1 MLTGPGPP
9 DSGAIADVVMEFD
22 ADEAVDVPSEL
33 VAVTVKVY
41 AVEAVS
47 PVIVIVPAVAPAKVP
62 VKPPG
67 DESRIEEWLGSELRA
82 AIGSDVEV
90 EWVAAAASEGESGI
104 VAVHVMTPS
113 GVVRLD

>member
-1 MLTGPGPP
+1 MLTGPGPT

-22 ADEAVDVPSEL
+22 ADEAVDVPSEF

-67 DESRIEEWLGSELRA
+67 DE
-82 AIGSDVEV
+82 
-90 EWVAAAASEGESGI
+90 
-104 VAVHVMTPS
+104 VAV
-113 GVVRLD
+113 

>member
-1 MLTGPGPP
+1 VLTGPGPP

-22 ADEAVDVPSEL
+22 ADEAPDVPSEL

-67 DESRIEEWLGSELRA
+67 DE
-82 AIGSDVEV
+82 
-90 EWVAAAASEGESGI
+90 
-104 VAVHVMTPS
+104 VAV
-113 GVVRLD
+113 

>member
-9 DSGAIADVVMEFD
+9 DSGVIADVVMEFD
-22 ADEAVDVPSEL
+22 AAEAVDVPSEL

-47 PVIVIVPAVAPAKVP
+47 PVTVIVPAVAPAKVP

-67 DESRIEEWLGSELRA
+67 DE
-82 AIGSDVEV
+82 
-90 EWVAAAASEGESGI
+90 
-104 VAVHVMTPS
+104 VAV
-113 GVVRLD
+113 